1 VLINLSIVQE
11 VHSLYVYKHFC
22 TDTSIYIC
30 TRVHHTLCVCMYIF
44 VACTNH
50 AAVAIEVRKI
60 VRVKLGKHNLVH
72 VLDKSS
78 RNVVK
83 ERSQDFEVRAR

>member
-1 VLINLSIVQE
+1 
-11 VHSLYVYKHFC
+11 
-22 TDTSIYIC
+22 
-30 TRVHHTLCVCMYIF
+30 MYIF

>member
-1 VLINLSIVQE
+1 MFTNTFVQI
-11 VHSLYVYKHFC
+11 HQYTYA
-22 TDTSIYIC
+22 
-30 TRVHHTLCVCMYIF
+30 RVHHTLCVCMYIF